1 MVGQLRQLVVE
12 VVDLALLF
20 GSRGIAAAQD
30 TVEIGAVRIGRPTRE
45 DFTIE
50 ALGQMKAPGAR
61 TVIESYLDDPDP
73 YTRKQA
79 TRALAKLAD

>member
-1 MVGQLRQLVVE
+1 M
-12 VVDLALLF
+12 
-20 GSRGIAAAQD
+20 
-30 TVEIGAVRIGRPTRE
+30 RIGRPTRE
-45 DFTIE
+45 DFAIE

-79 TRALAKLAD
+79 TKALAKLAD